1 MRFLIVED
9 SPTTQQLLEFYL
21 TESYGDDTLIDVAS
35 SLAEAR
41 KIVSYNHYDV
51 VILDL
56 LLQDSLDPMDT
67 LRDFAKTMAIVPT
80 VVITRL
86 VITAILRVGI
96 KESGAK
102 LVMEKQYMKNAE
114 DLKAA
119 VDKALAK

>member
-119 VDKALAK
+119 VDKAMAK